1 MSKVVGVPLSRSL
14 MPPYRQLLCLH
25 NAVCGISE
33 HELLESLPLSR
44 HCVTP
49 EEQLLLLLYESKLK
63 KYHAPSKLLPPPPPA
78 LATNLDLAVAQAERH
93 YYNCN
98 YQQCSQI
105 TEE

>member
-1 MSKVVGVPLSRSL
+1 MIGLPPFPSL
-14 MPPYRQLLCLH
+14 RPPCCQLLYFQEC

-33 HELLESLPLSR
+33 HELLESLPLSQQ
-44 HCVTP
+44 CVAA

-63 KYHAPSKLLPPPPPA
+63 KYHAPSKLLPPSPPA
-78 LATNLDLAVAQAERH
+78 LDTNLDLAVAQAERH

-98 YQQCSQI
+98 YQHCSQI